1 MLMSDWSSD
10 VCSSD
15 LYVGQYANGCIS
27 GCGSSR
33 DGGDGGFPQSQYWSD
48 FLIAPIENYAFIGRF
63 DYALAD
69 GLNFDFRV
77 DYGRSQYDAY
87 RRPYR
92 DDDRLTWLN
101 GAGGRSEEHKSEL
114 QSLMSTSYAVFC
126 LKKKKKTYET

>member
-1 MLMSDWSSD
+1 MTTYVDGQTYLLAPDGAA
-10 VCSSD
+10 
-15 LYVGQYANGCIS
+15 YVGQYANGCIS

-77 DYGRSQYDAY
+77 DSGRSQYDAY

-92 DDDRLTWLN
+92 DDDRLTWLK
-101 GAGGRSEEHKSEL
+101 ARKSTRL
-114 QSLMSTSYAVFC
+114 NSSH
-126 LKKKKKTYET
+126 

>member
-1 MLMSDWSSD
+1 MTNMYLQPNANIYVDGQTYLLAPD
-10 VCSSD
+10 GAA
-15 LYVGQYANGCIS
+15 YVGQYANGCIS

-77 DYGRSQYDAY
+77 DYGRS
-87 RRPYR
+87 
-92 DDDRLTWLN
+92 
-101 GAGGRSEEHKSEL
+101 EEHTSEL
-114 QSLMSTSYAVFC
+114 QSLMRISYAVFC
-126 LKKKKKTYET
+126 